1 LFYTEV
7 LLVAG
12 GQDYLRGSCLRQV
25 QCLKILALLL
35 KMSFPY
41 GQVADQHIQ
50 KKDLGMTS
58 TKQMIV
64 LLAIPFV
71 FSCSHSMVL
80 QYLKDGFLFGKLVR
94 KLSPGLGMRSPCG
107 LSSANVVYGIFFH
120 D

>member
-1 LFYTEV
+1 MGKWLTSTS
-7 LLVAG
+7 
-12 GQDYLRGSCLRQV
+12 R
-25 QCLKILALLL
+25 
-35 KMSFPY
+35 
-41 GQVADQHIQ
+41 
-50 KKDLGMTS
+50 KKDLGMTL

-80 QYLKDGFLFGKLVR
+80 QYLKDGFLFGKRFKLFVR